1 MIPNDYLNLS
11 KNNFINLHASILPK
25 WRGAAPIQRSIM
37 NLDKE
42 TGISIIKI
50 NENLDC
56 GNISNIF
63 KINILD
69 NENAES
75 LNERLSILASEK
87 ISDVID
93 NIFDGS
99 VTYKEQDHQ
108 NATYAK
114 KINKSEGKIN
124 WNDDAKKI
132 IGKINGLYP
141 SPGAWFLFNGE
152 RYKILKALLSGSS
165 GNPGHV
171 LSENLEIA
179 CGNNSL
185 KILEIQREGK
195 RAQKTNEFVLGTKIK
210 ISSNLNNA

>member
-195 RAQKTNEFVLGTKIK
+195 RAQKTNEFILGTKIK

>member
-42 TGISIIKI
+42 TGISIMKI

-195 RAQKTNEFVLGTKIK
+195 RAQKTNEFILGTKIK